1 MRYAVS
7 RGYSRGIGKE
17 KDNSLFIYAYNI
29 VLADEAKP
37 TDPLEK
43 KPVHRIISIV
53 YFLFFFTLVYG
64 RGKRIFLCWEIS
76 RAGPVSYTRW
86 QA

>member
-17 KDNSLFIYAYNI
+17 KDNALFIYAYNI

-53 YFLFFFTLVYG
+53 YFFIFFTLVYG
-64 RGKRIFLCWEIS
+64 RGKRTFLCWEIS